1 MNIKEAKEEIRKSVE
16 IYLDKDEFGS
26 MPFRCPGSTLFL
38 WWVPRESERR
48 LSCSRSPRN
57 RALPWYPNEINC
69 VSETPEYNKS
79 VREFDVATLDRL
91 KRIDVTEDFSV
102 WKQYAYGQ
110 GIHAAHDQ
118 EQNLTGEVQ
127 ALMELLTQNST
138 M

>member
-1 MNIKEAKEEIRKSVE
+1 M
-16 IYLDKDEFGS
+16 
-26 MPFRCPGSTLFL
+26 
-38 WWVPRESERR
+38 
-48 LSCSRSPRN
+48 
-57 RALPWYPNEINC
+57 PWYANEINC

-118 EQNLTGEVQ
+118 EQSLTGEVQ

>member
-1 MNIKEAKEEIRKSVE
+1 M
-16 IYLDKDEFGS
+16 
-26 MPFRCPGSTLFL
+26 
-38 WWVPRESERR
+38 
-48 LSCSRSPRN
+48 
-57 RALPWYPNEINC
+57 PWYPNEINC

-91 KRIDVTEDFSV
+91 KRIDVMEDFSV

-127 ALMELLTQNST
+127 ALMELLTQNSI
-138 M
+138 MYS